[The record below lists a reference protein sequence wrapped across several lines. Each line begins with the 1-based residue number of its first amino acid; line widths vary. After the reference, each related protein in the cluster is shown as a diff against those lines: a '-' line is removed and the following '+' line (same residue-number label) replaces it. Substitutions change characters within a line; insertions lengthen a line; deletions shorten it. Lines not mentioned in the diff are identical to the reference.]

1 MGERKADGLG
11 PSHVTLGSSSIQG
24 LQFLA
29 RQSDRDNLHWL
40 RSPPRATS
48 PASLDLI
55 DVVAALS
62 LTVGEPLSTPLGRYV
77 GEYCTSL
84 EMAGASITLVKLDD
98 ECPSSVRRPYS
109 EAQGLPSTLNSH
121 GSVAPPWA
129 ETTTDGALEV
139 IFTST
144 PPSSRGTLTLQ

>member
-1 MGERKADGLG
+1 MYDETTIRPRGGG
-11 PSHVTLGSSSIQG
+11 
-24 LQFLA
+24 A
-29 RQSDRDNLHWL
+29 RA
-40 RSPPRATS
+40 PPTCPTPT
-48 PASLDLI
+48 PA
-55 DVVAALS
+55 AAS
-62 LTVGEPLSTPLGRYV
+62 TVGEPLSTPLGRYV

-109 EAQGLPSTLNSH
+109 EVQGLPSTVNSH
-121 GSVAPPWA
+121 GSVAPPLA
-129 ETTTDGALEV
+129 ETTTDGALKV